1 MEDLDRLFA
10 LVDLISD
17 PKTAQKNVAEMKKLK
32 DQEAT
37 NKLLLKEANAVSYA
51 AHADRDSLDGEWV
64 DLNEA
69 REVLKGDQAQMAKGR
84 LDLEAARQSS
94 IAEDNRRKDKMK
106 EIENT
111 HAKKISELK
120 AKLALVEASVADAVN
135 RKVLAETDLD
145 RMRQRIG

>member
-37 NKLLLKEANAVSYA
+37 NKLLLKEVNAVSFENA
-51 AHADRDSLDGEWV
+51 TEKESLDDAWV
-64 DLNEA
+64 DLDRA
-69 REVLKGDQAQMAKGR
+69 RDHQSADELKLAEDR
-84 LDLEAARQSS
+84 LNADSARQSA